1 MCSKIHEETSFIK
14 VNCGIKKHEETS
26 FIKVIYNCDKKQGGS
41 VDRYFLLVREA
52 SPVLSAGACVL
63 VYDTLAQVYVLVYN
77 IAEHKSA
84 CLRLT

>member
-1 MCSKIHEETSFIK
+1 M
-14 VNCGIKKHEETS
+14 NCGIKKHEETS

-63 VYDTLAQVYVLVYN
+63 VYDTLTQVYVSVYN

>member
-14 VNCGIKKHEETS
+14 VNYNCEETS
-26 FIKVIYNCDKKQGGS
+26 FIKVNSDIKKQGGS

-63 VYDTLAQVYVLVYN
+63 VYDTLTQVYVSVYN